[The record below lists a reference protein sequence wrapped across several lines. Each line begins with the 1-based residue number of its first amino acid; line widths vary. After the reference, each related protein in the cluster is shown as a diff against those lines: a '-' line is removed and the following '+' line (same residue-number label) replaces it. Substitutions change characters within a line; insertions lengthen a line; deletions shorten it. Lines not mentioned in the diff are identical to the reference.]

1 MVVKKKQQAASDT
14 EFAAWLQDPDDGR
27 TLAELSGYSAEDLA
41 GLAEI
46 GYNLLQQGK
55 LEDALVIYQGVYSL
69 DPLSQWG
76 ASSIGCIYQR
86 MGRDEDALGMY
97 NEALQI
103 QPNDVHVLAN
113 RGELLFRRG
122 RLLEAAD
129 DFKKSI
135 ELDPHG
141 KNPAAQR
148 ARVIVLAVMELVDQA
163 EAAGFDLNNLTPA
176 QLEKARQGLQRSNA
190 RPGVAAGKR

>member
-1 MVVKKKQQAASDT
+1 MAVKKKQQPVSDA
-14 EFAAWLQDPDDGR
+14 EFAAWLQDPDDSR
-27 TLAELSGYSAEDLA
+27 TLAELSGYGVEDLA
-41 GLAEI
+41 GLAEV

-55 LEDALVIYQGVYSL
+55 LEDALTIYQGVYAL
-69 DPLSQWG
+69 DPKSQWG

-86 MGRDEDALGMY
+86 MGRDEDALKMY

-103 QPNDVHVLAN
+103 EPNDVHVLAN

-122 RLLEAAD
+122 RLLEAAE
-129 DFKKSI
+129 DFKKAI

-141 KNPAAQR
+141 RNPAAQR

-163 EAAGFDLNNLTPA
+163 EAAGFDLNNLTPD
-176 QLEKARQGLQRSNA
+176 QIEQARQGLLKANA
-190 RPGVAAGKR
+190 RAVQGRR

>member
-1 MVVKKKQQAASDT
+1 MAVKKRQPTVSDT

-27 TLAELSGYSAEDLA
+27 TLAELSGYSGEDLA

-55 LEDALVIYQGVYSL
+55 LEDALTIYQGVYAL
-69 DPLSQWG
+69 DPKSHWG

-86 MGRDEDALGMY
+86 MGRDEEALAMY

-103 QPNDVHVLAN
+103 DPNDVHVLAN

-122 RLLEAAD
+122 RLLEAAE
-129 DFKKSI
+129 DFKKAI

-163 EAAGFDLNNLTPA
+163 EAAGFDLNNLTPE
-176 QLEKARQGLQRSNA
+176 QIERARQGVAKAGA
-190 RPGVAAGKR
+190 RAAQGKR

>member
-1 MVVKKKQQAASDT
+1 MAVKKKQPVSDQ

-27 TLAELSGYSAEDLA
+27 TLADLSGYGREDLA

-55 LEDALVIYQGVYSL
+55 LEDALTIYQGVYAL
-69 DPLSQWG
+69 DSKSQWG

-86 MGRDEDALGMY
+86 MGRDEDAMKLY

-103 QPNDVHVLAN
+103 DPNDIHVLAN

-122 RLLEAAD
+122 RLLEAAE
-129 DFKKSI
+129 DFKRAI

-141 KNPAAQR
+141 RNPAAQR

-163 EAAGFDLNNLTPA
+163 ETAGFDLNNLTPS
-176 QLEKARQGLQRSNA
+176 QLERARQG
-190 RPGVAAGKR
+190 VAKAVQAKR